1 MVLAAWRNSRT
12 KTSLS
17 FKSEILLS
25 NIRVTLRRAS
35 LSLLSFSLLCLGLCT
50 VCVCRAAAWQRSN
63 SCSHRGLVSSVWR
76 EKQRGV
82 FDRVGSGD
90 HSHNGGKKG
99 ILSHVPVS
107 FKPPWCY
114 VTARRAYGCYV
125 STHVRICFCWHVN
138 QCVWDHDKRIKS
150 SQRIVCV
157 CIDAIVWFLHFS
169 WRCLRTISHS
179 CWIFF
184 SRIKGLSTTW
194 GQSPQNQRCTLLPH
208 TRTHTHHTFLISYIN
223 HSHPPLAP
231 CLPPPP
237 PLCPQDKI

>member
-1 MVLAAWRNSRT
+1 MFGSMYGLCLRGGCLATFKQLFSSGSR
-12 KTSLS
+12 L
-17 FKSEILLS
+17 
-25 NIRVTLRRAS
+25 IRVEWETKG
-35 LSLLSFSLLCLGLCT
+35 FFFD
-50 VCVCRAAAWQRSN
+50 
-63 SCSHRGLVSSVWR
+63 
-76 EKQRGV
+76 GV
-82 FDRVGSGD
+82 GPDD
-90 HSHNGGKKG
+90 HSHKGGKKG
-99 ILSHVPVS
+99 ILSHVTVS

-157 CIDAIVWFLHFS
+157 CIDARVWFLHFS
-169 WRCLRTISHS
+169 WRCLRTLSHS

-208 TRTHTHHTFLISYIN
+208 TRTHTPHIPHQL
-223 HSHPPLAP
+223 H
-231 CLPPPP
+231 
-237 PLCPQDKI
+237 

>member
-1 MVLAAWRNSRT
+1 MFGSMYGLCLQGGCLATFKQLFSSGSR
-12 KTSLS
+12 L
-17 FKSEILLS
+17 
-25 NIRVTLRRAS
+25 IRV
-35 LSLLSFSLLCLGLCT
+35 
-50 VCVCRAAAWQRSN
+50 AW
-63 SCSHRGLVSSVWR
+63 
-76 EKQRGV
+76 ETKGV
-82 FDRVGSGD
+82 FFDSVGLGD
-90 HSHNGGKKG
+90 HSHKGGKKG
-99 ILSHVPVS
+99 ILSHVTVS

-138 QCVWDHDKRIKS
+138 QCVWDHDKRVKS

-157 CIDAIVWFLHFS
+157 CTDAIVWFLHFS
-169 WRCLRTISHS
+169 WRCLRTLSHS

-208 TRTHTHHTFLISYIN
+208 TCTHTHHTFLISYIN